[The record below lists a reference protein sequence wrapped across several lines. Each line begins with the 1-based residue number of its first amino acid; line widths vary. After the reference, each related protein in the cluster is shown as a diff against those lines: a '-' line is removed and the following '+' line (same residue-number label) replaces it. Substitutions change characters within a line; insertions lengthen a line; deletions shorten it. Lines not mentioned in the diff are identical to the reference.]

1 MSVVVTFT
9 SSGRTDEQPMDASST
24 AIDGT
29 LNQPRLRRSKPG
41 KVMFPKR
48 LIEFLRLCA
57 SFLLRYFLLRQ
68 LLLKLGVRC
77 LPLFNRTLLGA
88 VAGLLHLDGEL
99 CGRDL
104 LPQRGILFHHAFVI
118 LQRHLDT
125 ERDHEDG
132 CENHPNNDDLL
143 AMLRCEQ
150 GELRGDHRL
159 SSQIAPNT

>member
-24 AIDGT
+24 TIDGT

-68 LLLKLGVRC
+68 LLLEILMCR
-77 LPLFNRTLLGA
+77 LPS
-88 VAGLLHLDGEL
+88 LDGSCL
-99 CGRDL
+99 GS
-104 LPQRGILFHHAFVI
+104 A
-118 LQRHLDT
+118 
-125 ERDHEDG
+125 
-132 CENHPNNDDLL
+132 
-143 AMLRCEQ
+143 A
-150 GELRGDHRL
+150 
-159 SSQIAPNT
+159 